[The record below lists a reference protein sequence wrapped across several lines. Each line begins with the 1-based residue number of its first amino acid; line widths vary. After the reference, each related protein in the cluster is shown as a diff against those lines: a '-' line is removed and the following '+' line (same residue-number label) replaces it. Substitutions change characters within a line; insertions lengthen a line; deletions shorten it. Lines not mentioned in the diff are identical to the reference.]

1 MVGVFIILHS
11 SSRGEGKWGANTIG
25 CYLGGYLVTQGVYTG
40 VEDFKDKIA
49 RHLMVGTRGRV
60 FPGV

>member
-49 RHLMVGTRGRV
+49 RHLMVGT
-60 FPGV
+60 